1 MNRLSIQIPRI
12 ILRNARNV
20 SSIELQEKYSEKNP
34 YDKNN
39 NNYNEYYNS
48 KQFKHKVNIK
58 DNNNKSKY
66 NPNILKNISIRDI
79 PLL

>member
-12 ILRNARNV
+12 IFRNSRNV

-48 KQFKHKVNIK
+48 KQFKNKVNIK
-58 DNNNKSKY
+58 DNNKSKY
-66 NPNILKNISIRDI
+66 KPDILKNISIRDI

>member
-58 DNNNKSKY
+58 DNNKRKY
-66 NPNILKNISIRDI
+66 KPDILKNISIRDI
-79 PLL
+79 PIL